1 MYNSSLVSKRAARIK
16 FQRYEAL
23 QTFLHLKSLMGNQ
36 RAARIAGH
44 PFQTIYVW
52 QQAFAAGGFDA
63 LRPRHTN
70 SGRRSKVAA
79 ALLDDAAILELEG
92 LLVQMGRRRAWQ
104 QFVASRLCPPAL
116 AQSGLRS
123 LPAPVARQVKLT
135 RLPAR
140 CRAFLSADGKRLLAR
155 IKLGGTS
162 K

>member
-1 MYNSSLVSKRAARIK
+1 MYNSSPVSGRAARIK

-70 SGRRSKVAA
+70 SGRRSKAA
-79 ALLDDAAILELEG
+79 TLLSDEAILELEG
-92 LLVQMGRRRAWQ
+92 LLMQMGQRRAWQ
-104 QFVASRLCPPAL
+104 QFVASQLCPPAL
-116 AQSGLRS
+116 ARSGLRS
-123 LPAPVARQVKLT
+123 LPAPVARQVNLT
-135 RLPAR
+135 PLRAR